1 MLETSC
7 FYARCDM
14 KIGQLEFKNEIFLA
28 PMAGVTDSAFRRICK
43 KFGAGLVYTEMIS
56 SKALMF
62 NDKKTFKMIECADEE
77 KPFAVQI
84 FGSDADIMAASCER
98 ALSSGA
104 SILDI
109 NMGCPVPKVAGNGEG
124 SAIMK
129 NPDKAFEIVKK
140 VCENSSVP
148 VTVKIRKGW
157 DSDNIN
163 AVLVAEAAEAAGA
176 AAITVHGRTREEYYS
191 GKADLEI
198 IKKVKE
204 AVKIPVIGNGDIFSA
219 EDALNMKRVTG
230 CDGVM
235 VARGAM
241 GNPFIFRQIEELFKF
256 GKVLYYPTL
265 EDKVNTALLQFDLM
279 IENKGEHIAVC
290 EARKHAAWYLKGEK
304 NSSSV
309 RRDVNMAKT
318 KEELKNILKSML

>member
-1 MLETSC
+1 
-7 FYARCDM
+7 M
-14 KIGQLEFKNEIFLA
+14 KIGEIEFENEIFLA

-43 KFGAGLVYTEMIS
+43 RFGAGLVYTEMIS

-62 NDKKTFKMIECADEE
+62 NDKKTFKMMECAEEE
-77 KPFAVQI
+77 KPFAIQI
-84 FGSDADIMAASCER
+84 FGSEPDVMAASCEK
-98 ALSSGA
+98 ALSTGA
-104 SILDI
+104 CILDI

-124 SAIMK
+124 SALMK
-129 NPDKAFEIVKK
+129 NPDKAYEIVKK

-176 AAITVHGRTREEYYS
+176 SAITVHGRTREEYYS
-191 GKADLEI
+191 GKADWQI
-198 IKKVKE
+198 IKKVKD

-219 EDALNMKRVTG
+219 EDALNMKKVTG
-230 CDGVM
+230 CDAVM

-241 GNPFIFRQIEELFKF
+241 GNPFLFRQIDEIFKH

-279 IENKGEHIAVC
+279 TQNKGEHIAVC

-309 RRDVNMAKT
+309 RRDVNMAKN